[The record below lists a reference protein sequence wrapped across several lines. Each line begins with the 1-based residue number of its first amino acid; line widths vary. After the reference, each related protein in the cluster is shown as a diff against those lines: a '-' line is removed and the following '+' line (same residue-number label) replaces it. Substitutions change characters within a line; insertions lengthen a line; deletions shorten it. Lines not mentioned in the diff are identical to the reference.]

1 MPFQSVIRWLLP
13 KDDRFFSLLEEHAGV
28 LAEAA
33 KQMLDLPARP
43 NISGNIRQVQEIL
56 DRIHALEH
64 RGDDIVRAIM
74 LALDETFVTPIDRED
89 LHYLATALDNVLDY
103 LYKAAQSFV
112 AFEMHEL
119 SLAMR
124 EMLQLLAEC
133 TAVLKDTLPFIR
145 THQLEK
151 VAPARLQVVSMEK
164 RGDAIYQNEMA
175 SLFKN
180 PQVDAKELLR
190 QKEVLEDIERAIDHC
205 DNVSDLLTNL
215 AVKNG

>member
-1 MPFQSVIRWLLP
+1 MPFQSLIRWLLP

-33 KQMLDLPARP
+33 KQMLDLP
-43 NISGNIRQVQEIL
+43 SGPDVSGDLQKVKETL
-56 DRIHALEH
+56 DKIHTLEH
-64 RGDDIVRAIM
+64 RGDDIVRAVM

-89 LHYLATALDNVLDY
+89 LHSLATALDNVLDY

-112 AFEMHEL
+112 AFDLPEL
-119 SLAMR
+119 SAAMR
-124 EMLQLLAEC
+124 EMVGLLADS
-133 TAVLKDTLPFIR
+133 TAVIKDTLPFIR
-145 THQLEK
+145 SHKLEK

-180 PQVDAKELLR
+180 ASVDAKELLR
-190 QKEVLEDIERAIDHC
+190 QQTVLEALEAALNSCQDAVDVLENVAIKH
-205 DNVSDLLTNL
+205 
-215 AVKNG
+215 A

>member
-1 MPFQSVIRWLLP
+1 MAPVQKGPGELPHRLALGQETEALDGVELL
-13 KDDRFFSLLEEHAGV
+13 RSRVHRTHAGRAV
-28 LAEAA
+28 AA
-33 KQMLDLPARP
+33 LVAT
-43 NISGNIRQVQEIL
+43 G
-56 DRIHALEH
+56 
-64 RGDDIVRAIM
+64 AIM

-119 SLAMR
+119 SQAMR

-164 RGDAIYQNEMA
+164 RGDSIYQNEMA

-190 QKEVLEDIERAIDHC
+190 HQTVLEALEAALNSCQDAVDVLENVAI
-205 DNVSDLLTNL
+205 
-215 AVKNG
+215 KNA

>member
-89 LHYLATALDNVLDY
+89 LHYLATALDNVLD
-103 LYKAAQSFV
+103 L
-112 AFEMHEL
+112 
-119 SLAMR
+119 
-124 EMLQLLAEC
+124 
-133 TAVLKDTLPFIR
+133 TLKQGESYSGSGGGCNR
-145 THQLEK
+145 
-151 VAPARLQVVSMEK
+151 S
-164 RGDAIYQNEMA
+164 G
-175 SLFKN
+175 
-180 PQVDAKELLR
+180 
-190 QKEVLEDIERAIDHC
+190 
-205 DNVSDLLTNL
+205 
-215 AVKNG
+215 G

>member
-33 KQMLDLPARP
+33 KQMLDLPATP

-56 DRIHALEH
+56 DRIHQLEH
-64 RGDDIVRAIM
+64 RGDDIVRAVM

-89 LHYLATALDNVLDY
+89 IHSLATALDNVLDY

-119 SLAMR
+119 TQAMR
-124 EMLQLLAEC
+124 EMVQLLAEC
-133 TAVLKDTLPFIR
+133 TTHIKDTLPFIR
-145 THQLEK
+145 AHKLEK
-151 VAPARLQVVSMEK
+151 VAPARMQVVAMEK
-164 RGDAIYQNEMA
+164 RGDSIYQNEMA

-190 QKEVLEDIERAIDHC
+190 QQTVIEALEAALNSCQDAVDVLENVAIKH
-205 DNVSDLLTNL
+205 
-215 AVKNG
+215 A